1 LTDSGNS
8 ADNLGVPTYTAF
20 PTLSRKPALRT
31 KTSTFDPTLRDTM
44 ENGMETSRA
53 KFTRRR
59 RKWSVTID
67 FLTDADW
74 LTLEDFVANDAV
86 YGAEIFTFV
95 DDRRATPEILM
106 VRFSIIP
113 SYTDAGFVGSG
124 YVQNCTFEL
133 GEV

>member
-1 LTDSGNS
+1 M
-8 ADNLGVPTYTAF
+8 PTYTAF